1 MKKGSDNVPEALL
14 SITHDSLV
22 ELLHSLTDDDL
33 QYLADRLAD
42 KLQQPAQETY
52 TIAELSEKLK
62 LSRDTI
68 TDRIRKGEFGNVI
81 RDGRRYRVTA
91 AGLQQYIDQHS
102 GQAYQ
107 KQEPPQTQYRRRHV
121 NPGRI

>member
-1 MKKGSDNVPEALL
+1 MPEVIL
-14 SITHDSLV
+14 SLTHDSLMG
-22 ELLHSLTDDDL
+22 LLHGLTDNDL
-33 QYLADRLAD
+33 QYLANRLAD
-42 KLQQPAQETY
+42 KFQPHAQETY

-68 TDRIRKGEFGNVI
+68 TDRIHKGKFGGVI

-102 GQAYQ
+102 GQTYH
-107 KQEPPQTQYRRRHV
+107 KQEPPQPQYRRKHV

>member
-1 MKKGSDNVPEALL
+1 MHLGHDD
-14 SITHDSLV
+14 IT
-22 ELLHSLTDDDL
+22 ELLHGLTDNDL
-33 QYLADRLAD
+33 QYLADRLAE
-42 KLQQPAQETY
+42 KLQRPAKGTY
-52 TIAELSEKLK
+52 TIVEISKKLK

-68 TDRIRKGEFGNVI
+68 INRIHKGEFGNVI

-91 AGLQQYIDQHS
+91 AGLQQYIDTHS